1 MLLDLTNAIKIY
13 LILICLLPMALAGVY
28 LVSWYFMNK

>member
-1 MLLDLTNAIKIY
+1 MINEVIAAIKIY